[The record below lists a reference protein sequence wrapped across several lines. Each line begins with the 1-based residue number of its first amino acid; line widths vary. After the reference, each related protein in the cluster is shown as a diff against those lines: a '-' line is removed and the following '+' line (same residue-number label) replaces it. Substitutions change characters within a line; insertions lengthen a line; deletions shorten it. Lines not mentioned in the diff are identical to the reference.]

1 MATNTAVNLAIAAL
15 GCVRQ
20 GQLLQPTVEQAG
32 QTQIGELER
41 TGFVDETVVR
51 LQVTM
56 DQRRLR
62 DHQQSQMRE
71 MMRAHAAISNT
82 VAHTPN
88 PT

>member
-20 GQLLQPTVEQAG
+20 GQLLQPTVEQA
-32 QTQIGELER
+32 QIGELER